1 MEEEGKYISKKLVT
15 DLDVSGKKVLV
26 RVDFNVPH
34 KGNVISDD
42 NRITSALKTINY
54 LLKHHAKVI
63 LFSHLGKINHKD
75 ETKTNIDKQTNDMV
89 IVANRLKELL
99 PGKVKYVPYT
109 RGKELEEAID
119 NLKDGEALLMQ
130 NTRYEKGET
139 KNDPELSAYWASLA
153 DLYVTD
159 AFGTLHR
166 AHASNVGTAALLP
179 NAIGFLVEKELN
191 ALSKNLNDPRHP
203 FVAILGGAKVSDKIG
218 VTENLVKIAD
228 KVLVGGGMA
237 FTFLKA
243 QGIEVGKSLV
253 EDDKLEVA
261 NNCLKKANGKLIL
274 PIDAI
279 VADSLEEPKDIKV
292 VDIDKIPNDYMGLDI
307 GPKTILKFKEEL
319 KDSKTVFW
327 NGPMGV
333 FEKEA
338 FKKGTMAICEAI
350 AELDDCNSTIGG
362 GDSVSAAKASG
373 YADRFSHIS
382 TGGGASLE
390 FMEGKELPGVA
401 VIEEK

>member
-1 MEEEGKYISKKLVT
+1 MSKKLVT